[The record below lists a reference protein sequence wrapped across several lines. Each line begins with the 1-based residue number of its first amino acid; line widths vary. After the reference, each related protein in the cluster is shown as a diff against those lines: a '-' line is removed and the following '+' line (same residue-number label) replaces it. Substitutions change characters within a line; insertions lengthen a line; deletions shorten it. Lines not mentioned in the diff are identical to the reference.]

1 MKITH
6 ALLFTFTLGL
16 CLFPSIAIGSQE
28 PTAEQ
33 KKQCQ
38 EDAEKFKRTMAAL
51 SGKMGGSEHDTRKEK
66 TILDQQKIDADQK
79 AKL

>member
-6 ALLFTFTLGL
+6 TFLFTFTLGL
-16 CLFPSIAIGSQE
+16 YLFPSIATASQE
-28 PTAEQ
+28 PTADQ
-33 KKQCQ
+33 KKQWQ

-51 SGKMGGSEHDTRKEK
+51 SGKMEDSEHDTQKEK
-66 TILDQQKIDADQK
+66 IILDQSKTDVDQK

>member
-16 CLFPSIAIGSQE
+16 FLFPSIATASQE

-33 KKQCQ
+33 KKQWE

-51 SGKMGGSEHDTRKEK
+51 SGKMGGFEHSSQKEK
-66 TILDQQKIDADQK
+66 IVLDQPKTDADQK